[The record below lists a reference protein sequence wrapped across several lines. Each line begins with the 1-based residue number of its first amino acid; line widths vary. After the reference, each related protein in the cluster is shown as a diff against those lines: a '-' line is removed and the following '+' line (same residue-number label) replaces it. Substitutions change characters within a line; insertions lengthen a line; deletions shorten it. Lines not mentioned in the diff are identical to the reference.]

1 MIMADGAGRDQA
13 ARRLDYRL
21 QMGMLVTLIV
31 LEILLIG
38 GGLTYLHIRLGGV
51 IESQLYR
58 IHVAHREIFLLIWE
72 EALPVLVV
80 MLAVNLMG
88 LLAADRIWVKYA
100 RLVLG
105 RFTVLTNQV
114 ADLDLR
120 VVPDTPGVHGALDQ
134 LLACR
139 HEERE
144 RLLAIRRLLS
154 GVEELSEEALAGR
167 LHEMI
172 ALLPRSGGEL
182 EDRCV

>member
-1 MIMADGAGRDQA
+1 MADTAESNGAGRRA
-13 ARRLDYRL
+13 DYRL

-51 IESQLYR
+51 IESHLYR
-58 IHVAHREIFLLIWE
+58 IHVAPRELFLLIWE
-72 EALPVLVV
+72 EALPVLMV
-80 MLAVNLMG
+80 MLAVNLLG
-88 LLAADRIWVKYA
+88 LLAADRIWVRYA
-100 RLVLG
+100 RRVLG

-120 VVPDTPGVHGALDQ
+120 AVPDRPGVHGALDQ

-144 RLLAIRRLLS
+144 RMLAIRRLLS

-167 LHEMI
+167 LREMI
-172 ALLPRSGGEL
+172 ALLPRSGTEM
-182 EDRCV
+182 EEKCV